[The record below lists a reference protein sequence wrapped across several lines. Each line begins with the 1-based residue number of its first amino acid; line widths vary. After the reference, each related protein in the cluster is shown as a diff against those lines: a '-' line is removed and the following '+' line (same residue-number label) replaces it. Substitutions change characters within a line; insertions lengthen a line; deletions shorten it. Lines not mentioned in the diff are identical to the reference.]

1 MRWRVDADVRRLG
14 EVGRA
19 EGPLARAPGLHQGA
33 AKEAGVLTLA
43 LSAGVV

>member
-1 MRWRVDADVRRLG
+1 MDADVRRLG

-19 EGPLARAPGLHQGA
+19 ERPLARAPALHGA
-33 AKEAGVLTLA
+33 RRGATKEAGALTLA